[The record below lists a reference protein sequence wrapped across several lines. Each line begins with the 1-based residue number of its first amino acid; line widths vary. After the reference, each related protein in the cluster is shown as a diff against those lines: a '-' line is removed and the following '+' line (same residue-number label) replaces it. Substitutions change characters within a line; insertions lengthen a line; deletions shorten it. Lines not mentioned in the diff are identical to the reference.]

1 VRSTICVICNVRED
15 HLDEMGP
22 TLDDVA
28 RSLSRS
34 MPAGGICVT
43 AERERLHILQ
53 EEADKRGCELV
64 VVDPESVRDDEMER
78 FRWITFKENVAIALA
93 VAQLCGVGRGEA
105 MAGMVA
111 ARPDPGTVTVDSY
124 ATGRGR
130 LAFANVFAANDPES
144 TLMNIH
150 LLEDRGLLH
159 DPLTV
164 VINCRPDRIERNGQ
178 MGELTGRIQPD
189 RIVLIGEQTHSA
201 RAKVPRGLADRVVD
215 LGGDLDMDAFL
226 DAVAYGPR
234 GHACVVAVGNI
245 HGQGEVLLSHVAAL
259 PRAVAVEAA

>member
-1 VRSTICVICNVRED
+1 VICNVRED

-34 MPAGGICVT
+34 MPKGGICVT
-43 AERERLHILQ
+43 AERDRLHILQ
-53 EEADKRGCELV
+53 EEAGKRDCELV
-64 VVDPESVRDDEMER
+64 VVDPDSVRDDEMQR

-93 VAQLCGVGRGEA
+93 VAHLCGVGRGEA

-111 ARPDPGTVTVDSY
+111 ARPDPGTVTVDTY
-124 ATGRGR
+124 VTPRGH

-144 TLMNIH
+144 TLMNVH
-150 LLEDRGLLH
+150 LLEDRGLLY

-201 RAKVPRGLADRVVD
+201 RAKVPRELADRVVD
-215 LGGDLDMDAFL
+215 LGGDLDVDAFL
-226 DAVAYGPR
+226 DSVAFGP
-234 GHACVVAVGNI
+234 GGQAYVVTIGNI
-245 HGQGEVLLSHVAAL
+245 HGQGEVLLSQVAAL
-259 PRAVAVEAA
+259 PRAVAAEAA